1 MSIQNIIDQAQQI
14 EIDRKK
20 FVGQTMSR
28 SQRIKTSER
37 STAQPWR
44 FKITP
49 PGALKWAD
57 SRGFIEVIDTND
69 RINEYEISLNNN
81 SAMNYITA
89 YQGGLSTSQVNSLTI
104 FSTGTSTMSITG
116 LPSIG
121 ATISS
126 RNTAITAWSFSA
138 ASSTTYRRAFSTSR
152 NDFLITT
159 ADYNANWNN
168 IKVGDTLNTSTY
180 VTGGQTISSIDYN
193 YITINSVSYSRIVMS
208 AVANA
213 NSTQAITD
221 GQYNIS
227 VDDSFSLLVSS
238 STVIL
243 AAGDFIQAANSRYPY
258 TVTAN
263 VVRGA
268 NTTTNCTLNRPIIA
282 SEGISLNGQTLNVGN
297 SCTWQVVVATLPT
310 YQLIPNRQVQY
321 TGDFELIEKI
331 I

>member
-1 MSIQNIIDQAQQI
+1 MSIQNIIDRAQQI

-57 SRGFIEVIDTND
+57 SRGFIEVIDSND

-81 SAMNYITA
+81 AAMNYITA

-121 ATISS
+121 ATISTRS
-126 RNTAITAWSFSA
+126 TALTAWSFSA
-138 ASSTTYRRAFSTSR
+138 ASSTTYRRAFSTTR

-159 ADYNANWNN
+159 ADYNTNWES

-221 GQYNIS
+221 GQFNIV
-227 VDDSFSLLVSS
+227 VDDSFSQLVTS

-243 AAGDFIQAANSRYPY
+243 SAGDFIQSANSRYPY
-258 TVTAN
+258 TVTTN
-263 VVRGA
+263 VVRGS
-268 NTTTNCTLNRPIIA
+268 NTTTNVTLNRPIIS

-310 YQLIPNRQVQY
+310 YQLIPNRLVQY